1 MAINKIVPSQ
11 LKKPSAPGAG
21 GASTTATAPTR
32 DLSQVKLNLSP
43 DLRMLLV
50 GDTGAGKTTQ
60 IGELVEAQ
68 ALETGQPAVMFRM
81 DKGGNLPIL
90 PHIQAGMLEE
100 YAYDSDIDPWIWIS
114 LAVRGEAF
122 VEKKWV
128 KVTKDKCLAVYE
140 GLTAF
145 AEALMMDL
153 AKIGANTPAQA
164 VGGESAWQLTAKH
177 GDETVEI
184 AGSTMSHY
192 GLVQLRIMNEIWA
205 TNPGVP
211 SIWTAILARSTDVT
225 GAGGILGAMT
235 TGKAQAA
242 IVSRWYD
249 YTFRLNSIP
258 SETGEAKHILYLD
271 THLDK
276 QARGVKVIANARMP
290 LGGSEAAPVDMR
302 FEPADLVA
310 ALRQLSLRQST
321 AADELKAR
329 FDKARG
335 R

>member
-1 MAINKIVPSQ
+1 MAINKVVPSQ
-11 LKKPSAPGAG
+11 LKGSAGAAAG
-21 GASTTATAPTR
+21 GPTTATAAR
-32 DLSQVKLNLSP
+32 DLSQVKLNLRP
-43 DLRMLLV
+43 DLRILLV

-60 IGELVEAQ
+60 IGELVEAA
-68 ALETGQPAVMFRM
+68 ALETGLPAVMFRM

-90 PHIQAGMLEE
+90 PHITAGMLEE

-114 LAVRGEAF
+114 HAVRGEAYID
-122 VEKKWV
+122 KKWV
-128 KVTKDKCLAVYE
+128 KVTKGKCLAAYE

-145 AEALMMDL
+145 SEALMMDL
-153 AKIGANTPAQA
+153 AKIGAETPAQA
-164 VGGESAWQLTAKH
+164 VGGESAWTLTAKH
-177 GDETVEI
+177 GDETMEI

-225 GAGGILGAMT
+225 GAGGVLGAMT

-249 YTFRLNSIP
+249 YTFRLNNVP
-258 SETGEAKHILYLD
+258 SETGAAKHILYLD

-290 LGGSEAAPVDMR
+290 LIGEESAPVDMR
-302 FEPADLVA
+302 FEPANLVA